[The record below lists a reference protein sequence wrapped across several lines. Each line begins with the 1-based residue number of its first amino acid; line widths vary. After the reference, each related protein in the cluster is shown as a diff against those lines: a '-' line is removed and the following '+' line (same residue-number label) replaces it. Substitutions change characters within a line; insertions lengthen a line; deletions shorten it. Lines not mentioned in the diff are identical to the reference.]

1 MPHTTLRLI
10 ILTLLAIGFGI
21 VFSMLQ
27 WPAFWKKFF
36 TKKKGEQIEK
46 R

>member
-1 MPHTTLRLI
+1 MPHTLRLI
-10 ILTLLAIGFGI
+10 ILTLLAISFGI

-36 TKKKGEQIEK
+36 SNRKGGKDEK
-46 R
+46 G